1 MSPTVER
8 CELTPE
14 FSVSR
19 IVTGLWQIADM
30 ERDGRELDLE
40 KAAAAMRPYLEAG
53 LTTFDMADHY
63 GSAEDI
69 AGLLLDGGDAAAD
82 IQIATKWVPEPGP
95 VTRQGVR
102 AAIDRALDRLRS
114 DSIDLLQFH
123 AWSYSD
129 PGYLDCLFHLQE
141 LKEAGLIR
149 HLGLTNFDTAHLR
162 LVLSS
167 GIEVI
172 SNQVCCSLFDR
183 RAQGPM
189 AELCRERGVKLLAFG
204 TLAGGLLTDRFLG
217 REEPAELATWSEMK
231 YKRFLDLAGSWDAYQ
246 GLLRVLGGVADR
258 HEVSIANVASR
269 YVLEQP
275 SVAGVIIGARLGES
289 QHIEDNLRLFS
300 FELDK
305 SDREEIES
313 ALESLVPIP
322 GDCGDEY
329 RKPPFLTASGDLSHH
344 FEAFPPTYEVTGTT
358 EGRRRV
364 LSGTRWESE
373 FGYCRALR
381 EGSRIYVSG
390 TTASHGD
397 RLIGGSDAASQ
408 ACFIYDKIEGAIRS
422 LGGRLE
428 DVVRTRVF
436 VSDLEHWESVAG
448 VHGDRFRCI
457 QPANTMVQAQ
467 LVGEEYLVEVEVE
480 AAVGT

>member
-8 CELTPE
+8 CELAPE

-40 KAAAAMRPYLEAG
+40 KAAAAMRPYVEAG

-69 AGLLLDGGDAAAD
+69 AGLLLDGRDTAAD
-82 IQIATKWVPEPGP
+82 VQIATKWVPEPGP

-129 PGYLDCLFHLQE
+129 PRYLDCLFHLQE

-149 HLGLTNFDTAHLR
+149 HLGLTNFDTAHLQ

-269 YVLEQP
+269 YVLEQS

-300 FELDK
+300 FELDE
-305 SDREEIES
+305 SDREQIEI
-313 ALESLVPIP
+313 ALEGLAPIP

-344 FEAFPPTYEVTGTT
+344 FEAFPPAYEVTGTT

-364 LSGTRWESE
+364 LSGTRWEKAL
-373 FGYCRALR
+373 GYCRAVR
-381 EGSRIYVSG
+381 DGRRIYVSG

-397 RLIGGSDAASQ
+397 RLIGGTDPAAQ
-408 ACFIYDKIEGAIRS
+408 AHFCIDKIEGAIRS
-422 LGGRLE
+422 LGGHIG

-436 VSDLEHWESVAG
+436 VSDLDQWETIAR
-448 VHGDRFRCI
+448 VHGDRFRHI
-457 QPANTMVQAQ
+457 QPANTLVQSK
-467 LVGEEYLVEVEVE
+467 LIGEEYLVEIEVE
-480 AAVGT
+480 AVVRS